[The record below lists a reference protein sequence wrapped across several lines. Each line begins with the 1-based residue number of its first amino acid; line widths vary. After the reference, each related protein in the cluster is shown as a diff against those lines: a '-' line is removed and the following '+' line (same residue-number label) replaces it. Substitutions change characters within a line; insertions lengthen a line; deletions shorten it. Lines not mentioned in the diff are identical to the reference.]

1 MHLKNYLPD
10 SCRKIDQLA
19 KVIGY
24 RVRLSQ
30 SEWIVPRIGIN
41 LNLESVVS
49 TKNSQ
54 FVEGSKSRNRRLAF
68 RKSSS
73 SVIFLL
79 LSLSSIFFSISNAS
93 NANAAETATKLYG
106 TVSDKDGVAIPN
118 VGIAVTG
125 PEGFTKGLTTDAQG
139 NWEVEILTKGTF
151 NLTINQDDLPD
162 GQSLTDPTKST
173 IRANVFML
181 GVDLKI
187 LFPIGPGV
195 EAASLLERSAQLAV
209 DGLILGLVIG
219 LAALGLNLIFGTTG
233 LTNFA
238 HGEIL
243 TLGGLLTY
251 YLSAIVKL
259 PVVIAVPIAILLGA
273 FISGF
278 LQDRYL
284 WKPLRKRGTGLIAML
299 VVSIG
304 LAIFLRYFFLFLFG
318 GDTRQLPQ
326 YAGQAGLEL
335 GIVSI
340 TPKSI
345 LTTSIGI
352 VFIVLATLW
361 LLRTRMGKASRAV
374 SDNPALASASG
385 IDVQKVIRAVWVL
398 GAGLATYAGVIVT
411 VNQGVSFLM
420 GQDMLLLIFAAVTLG
435 GLGTANGALVGS
447 LIIGLFVQLST
458 LFIPTELKYVGAL
471 IILIIILIVRPQ
483 GILGKKERIG

>member
-1 MHLKNYLPD
+1 MY
-10 SCRKIDQLA
+10 IA
-19 KVIGY
+19 
-24 RVRLSQ
+24 
-30 SEWIVPRIGIN
+30 
-41 LNLESVVS
+41 
-49 TKNSQ
+49 
-54 FVEGSKSRNRRLAF
+54 
-68 RKSSS
+68 
-73 SVIFLL
+73 IFTATAA
-79 LSLSSIFFSISNAS
+79 LSSIASPAHAVETTKIYGVITDSSEKPISGVGVSIAGPDGFS
-93 NANAAETATKLYG
+93 AEVK
-106 TVSDKDGVAIPN
+106 
-118 VGIAVTG
+118 
-125 PEGFTKGLTTDAQG
+125 TDSLGA
-139 NWEVEILTKGTF
+139 WEVLVTAKGTYAA
-151 NLTINQDDLPD
+151 TINESDLQS
-162 GQSLTDPTKST
+162 GQALTDPKKGT
-173 IRANVFML
+173 IKANVFML
-181 GVDLKI
+181 GVELRL

-195 EAASLLERSAQLAV
+195 EKATRLERSAQLTV
-209 DGLILGLVIG
+209 DGLLLGLIIA

-243 TLGGLLTY
+243 TFAGLLTY
-251 YLSAIVKL
+251 YFSAIVKL
-259 PVVIAVPIAILLGA
+259 PVPLAALVAVVLSG

-304 LAIFLRYFFLFLFG
+304 FAIFLRYFFLFLFG

-335 GIVSI
+335 GLVNI

-345 LTTSIGI
+345 LTTTIGI
-352 VFIVLATLW
+352 GFIVFATLW
-361 LLRTRMGKASRAV
+361 LLTTRMGKASRAV
-374 SDNPALASASG
+374 ADNPALASASG
-385 IDVQKVIRAVWVL
+385 IDVQKVIRAVWIL
-398 GAGLATYAGVIVT
+398 GAALAGYAGVIVT

-471 IILIIILIVRPQ
+471 VVLILILIVRPQ
-483 GILGKKERIG
+483 GILGRKERIG

>member
-1 MHLKNYLPD
+1 MHLKNYLLN

-19 KVIGY
+19 KVAGY
-24 RVRLSQ
+24 QVGFSQ
-30 SEWIVPRIGIN
+30 SESPTPGLEST
-41 LNLESVVS
+41 LNLAAVTA
-49 TKNSQ
+49 TKS
-54 FVEGSKSRNRRLAF
+54 FSGRSSF

-73 SVIFLL
+73 LTIFLL
-79 LSLSSIFFSISNAS
+79 LSISSIIFSSSTASASEAS
-93 NANAAETATKLYG
+93 NATKLYG
-106 TVSDKDGVAIPN
+106 TVSDKDGIALPN
-118 VGIAVTG
+118 IGIAVTG
-125 PEGFTKGLTTDAQG
+125 PEEFAESVKTDSQG
-139 NWEVEILTKGTF
+139 NWEVPILTKGTF
-151 NLTINQDDLPD
+151 NLTINQDDLPE

-195 EAASLLERSAQLAV
+195 AKASMLERSAQLAV
-209 DGLILGLVIG
+209 DGLILGLIIG

-243 TLGGLLTY
+243 TFGGLLTY
-251 YLSAIVKL
+251 YLSAIIKL
-259 PVVIAVPIAILLGA
+259 PVLIAAPIAILLGA

-284 WKPLRKRGTGLIAML
+284 WRPLRKRGTGLIAML

-304 LAIFLRYFFLFLFG
+304 FAIFLRYFFLFLFG

-335 GIVSI
+335 GLVSI

-345 LTTSIGI
+345 LTTIVGI
-352 VFIVLATLW
+352 IFIILATLW

-385 IDVQKVIRAVWVL
+385 IDVRKVIRAVWIL
-398 GAGLATYAGVIVT
+398 GAGLATYAGVIIT

-447 LIIGLFVQLST
+447 LIIGLVVQLST

-471 IILIIILIVRPQ
+471 IILILILVVRPQ

>member
-1 MHLKNYLPD
+1 MERDLNFASK
-10 SCRKIDQLA
+10 KISARLILLA
-19 KVIGY
+19 I
-24 RVRLSQ
+24 
-30 SEWIVPRIGIN
+30 
-41 LNLESVVS
+41 
-49 TKNSQ
+49 T
-54 FVEGSKSRNRRLAF
+54 
-68 RKSSS
+68 
-73 SVIFLL
+73 L
-79 LSLSSIFFSISNAS
+79 LSAVAGFSSITAP
-93 NANAAETATKLYG
+93 ANAADPVTKIF
-106 TVSDKDGVAIPN
+106 GVVTGSTEQPLAG
-118 VGIAVTG
+118 VGISIVG
-125 PEGFTKGLTTDAQG
+125 PDGFSAEVKTDSLGA
-139 NWEVEILTKGTF
+139 WEVLVPTKGTYSA
-151 NLTINQDDLPD
+151 TINEGDLPD
-162 GQSLTDPTKST
+162 GQALTDPTKGT
-173 IRANVFML
+173 AKANVFMP
-181 GVDLKI
+181 GVELRI

-195 EAASLLERSAQLAV
+195 QQSSLLERSAQLTV
-209 DGLILGLVIG
+209 DGLILGLIIA

-259 PVVIAVPIAILLGA
+259 PVLVAAPIAVVLSA

-278 LQDRYL
+278 LQDKYL

-326 YAGQAGLEL
+326 YAGQAGLDL
-335 GIVSI
+335 GLVNI

-345 LTTSIGI
+345 LTTVIGI
-352 VFIVLATLW
+352 GFIIFATLW

-374 SDNPALASASG
+374 ADNPALASASG
-385 IDVQKVIRAVWVL
+385 IDVQKVIQAVWIL
-398 GAGLATYAGVIVT
+398 GAALAGYAGVVVT
-411 VNQGVSFLM
+411 INQGVSFLM

-471 IILIIILIVRPQ
+471 IILILILIVRPQ
-483 GILGKKERIG
+483 GILGQKDRIG